1 MHAECL
7 ALSKDSANT
16 NFTTTIIFIF
26 IPLTPGARRM
36 PERAPSS
43 WMPAA
48 WLIFKQGTF
57 LGTSC
62 LEIHPQKSFPI
73 VRPKQLRGG
82 EITFV
87 VMTDVGRGSGGPPG
101 RERMLQDM
109 KRQVHCPCISVLVPW
124 EAAAGG
130 QKEGTRGSSSLCLGV
145 KSSLWENCGPRVKDW
160 VRHLVSIVGQI
171 AEPPFVHL

>member
-87 VMTDVGRGSGGPPG
+87 VMTDVGRGSGG
-101 RERMLQDM
+101 
-109 KRQVHCPCISVLVPW
+109 
-124 EAAAGG
+124 
-130 QKEGTRGSSSLCLGV
+130 GTREGEDAPGHEEAGALSLHQCFSPLGGGCWGTEGGDQGEFLTV
-145 KSSLWENCGPRVKDW
+145 PRCEKQPLGELWTQGQRLGPTPSVYCWANC
-160 VRHLVSIVGQI
+160 
-171 AEPPFVHL
+171 